1 MLRLTDMAQL
11 IVQHAVKPGAFT
23 IDATVGNGHDTLF
36 LAERVGPTGTVIGFD
51 IQAPALQ
58 AAQQRLVGLPQAT
71 LIHAGHERLA
81 ELLPAPAHGKLS
93 AIMFNLGYLP
103 GANKAII
110 TQPQSTLQALT
121 QALDNLT
128 IGGVITLILYPAHP
142 GGAQEA
148 ASVQSYA
155 AQLPATFAV
164 TACIRTNTTVPAP
177 SLLVIERTR

>member
-36 LAERVGPTGTVIGFD
+36 LADLVGPTGTVIGFD
-51 IQAPALQ
+51 IQAPALHV
-58 AAQQRLVGLPQAT
+58 AQLRLVGFPQVT
-71 LIHAGHERLA
+71 LVHAGHERLT

-93 AIMFNLGYLP
+93 AVMFNLGYLP
-103 GANKAII
+103 GADKAII

-142 GGAQEA
+142 GGAEEMTTVLA
-148 ASVQSYA
+148 YA

-164 TACIRTNTTVPAP
+164 TASTRTNATVPAP
-177 SLLVIERTR
+177 SLLIIERTR